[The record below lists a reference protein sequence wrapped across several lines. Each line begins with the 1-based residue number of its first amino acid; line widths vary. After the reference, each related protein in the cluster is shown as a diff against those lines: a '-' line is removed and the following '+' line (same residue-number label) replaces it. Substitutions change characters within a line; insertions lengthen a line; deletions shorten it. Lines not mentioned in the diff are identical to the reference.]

1 MLEEGPIRVEVKNE
15 EGLEAACT
23 DFTRKIFRVLKRPG
37 VELHPRALLRA
48 VVDGQR
54 RQLCPHSWPTPN
66 WARAVIE
73 QVVMDTSGMQP
84 RFLHNDLPWLMQPS
98 LYVDAVMTVQGA
110 KSVVDEWVE
119 DNKKKKE

>member
-1 MLEEGPIRVEVKNE
+1 MSVVVENE
-15 EGLEAACT
+15 EGLEAACRS
-23 DFTRKIFRVLKRPG
+23 FTAEIFQVLKRPG

-54 RQLCPHSWPTPN
+54 RQLCPHSWPTPT

-98 LYVDAVMTVQGA
+98 IYVDGVMTVQNA
-110 KSVVDEWVE
+110 KSIADEWIE
-119 DNKKKKE
+119 ETKKKKKEP